1 MNLKRLVVSFV
12 ILSLFLTGCI
22 NNNSTQTVNSIAKQQ
37 QTMTKV
43 QNDVNEIMN
52 KDYNYVLNNMGTPY
66 STTYWIDKDK
76 INNTQTIE
84 ELNETGTVGLVYPKY
99 TADNELEGS
108 ALYIEL
114 NNNKVVEVQTYDFGT
129 YAIED
134 DVLEDSSLIVMDKYS
149 NEGILELSDIEN
161 MNLNNFKGKYV
172 DELYKDLKYI
182 NPNINAYDMVSKSKS
197 IEVYKLKSNNFD
209 SNKTLMIFLDDKKI
223 NNINIVDDSLVI
235 KQARDYFNQ

>member
-1 MNLKRLVVSFV
+1 MNLKRLVASF
-12 ILSLFLTGCI
+12 IISSLFLTGCT
-22 NNNSTQTVNSIAKQQ
+22 NDSATKTVTNRAKQQ

-52 KDYNYVLNNMGTPY
+52 KDYNYVLNNMGAPY
-66 STTYWIDKDK
+66 STTYWIDKYK

-84 ELNETGTVGLVYPKY
+84 ELNETGIVGLVYPKY

-129 YAIED
+129 YEED
-134 DVLEDSSLIVMDKYS
+134 EVLEDSSLIVMDKYS
-149 NEGILELSDIEN
+149 NEGILELSDMESI
-161 MNLNNFKGKYV
+161 NLNTFEGNPV
-172 DELYKDLKYI
+172 DELHKYLNYI
-182 NPNINAYDMVSKSKS
+182 TPNIDAYDMVSKSKS
-197 IEVYKLKSNNFD
+197 IEVYKLIHNSVNT
-209 SNKTLMIFLDDKKI
+209 NKTLMVFLDDGKI
-223 NNINIVDDSLVI
+223 EKINIVGDSFVI

>member
-1 MNLKRLVVSFV
+1 
-12 ILSLFLTGCI
+12 
-22 NNNSTQTVNSIAKQQ
+22 
-37 QTMTKV
+37 
-43 QNDVNEIMN
+43 MN

-235 KQARDYFNQ
+235 KQARDYFNK

>member
-1 MNLKRLVVSFV
+1 MKLKKLLVSFITLSIFITGCSTINRKEVVSDK
-12 ILSLFLTGCI
+12 
-22 NNNSTQTVNSIAKQQ
+22 AKQQ

-43 QNDVNEIMN
+43 QNDVNEIMS
-52 KDYNYVLNNMGTPY
+52 KDYEYVLKNMGTPY